1 MAYFDALLQQAIT
14 VRNNRAPASNTADLV
29 GGVLVAI
36 VTALQML
43 LDDKQDS
50 LTFDT
55 TPTADSPNPVT
66 SDGIYQ
72 ALQAIDLSACEKI
85 VNKVTS
91 IDAQSTDIQY
101 PSAKLLYDSLQALSQ
116 VYAAIQHT
124 HAIADII
131 NLQTELNARQLV
143 SNLVTAITAQSTDV
157 QYPSAKLLY
166 DQLQGLAAV
175 YAPKVHTHPFADIE
189 RPANVASV
197 NAQGYTI
204 TTAYYSHVLTITADA
219 TLHLPTMQSGAAII
233 LRLTIIQDATG
244 GRAVTF
250 DGGAALVFNP
260 YQTDLSLGQANY
272 RCWVVLWFDGV
283 NWAWLASPYVLRA
296 ESQFAYTIDGTTG
309 GQYVTITINGT
320 TMQIQATSGVWQ
332 YGYNNPINS
341 IAFTGDTGVL
351 NVDFTNSDGL
361 ANITTLADAFKNC
374 AALVA
379 VDFTGC
385 DLSNVAT
392 ATDCFAG
399 CTSLAALTIPTGTWK
414 PDIDLSA
421 CAAFNKAAMLAVI
434 DGLYTYASGT
444 HTVTFNSTAWDALS
458 QADQQQVYNAAD
470 AKGWTTNAVA
480 VTYVIRGTSSNVNG
494 TETFNIQFIQDGAQT
509 PDAAETIT
517 VNVDANGDWSF
528 EYSGKKIYSLRSFC
542 NSTTTIISLNFTESD
557 GLNSLVDGYRAFYN
571 NSALTTLNFGNA
583 TFQNLQNAQ
592 SMFNSND
599 LITSLNLH
607 YATFANVTD
616 ASYMF
621 SHFSSGQLTSLDL
634 HSATFGLCTNFTNF
648 LDGNTHLTTLDITS
662 LTCAS
667 AQICSQMFNGCTA
680 LTALDLHLA
689 TFANVTN
696 GTNMFK
702 ACTSLV
708 SLDLSIATFASVT
721 TLTNWL
727 QGNTALTTIDLS
739 TATFASLTAANNM
752 FSGLSALSSIDL
764 SSATFA
770 VCTTIGGMFDGCL
783 NITSI
788 DISTATFANVT
799 NTRRFVFN
807 CKKLA
812 TIDLSAATFANVT
825 DAYGM
830 FNQYSNHPMQTLS
843 MPEATFAKVTNAFGM
858 FLSDGLV
865 TLNIP
870 KATMG
875 SVTDTSYMFADLKNL
890 TTINVPQGTFPKTFG
905 FSRSNSGI
913 ALTYQSMVNVAN
925 WCKDLTG
932 GTAQSVT
939 FNTTAWNALT
949 AAEQTTI
956 DNILSGKN
964 WTRVLAN

>member
-1 MAYFDALLQQAIT
+1 MAQFDELMLRAVT
-14 VRNNRAPASNTADLV
+14 VRNNTSPASNTAQLV
-29 GGVLVAI
+29 GGVLVSI
-36 VTALQML
+36 VSALQML
-43 LDDKQDS
+43 LDDKQDE

-55 TPTADSPNPVT
+55 APTADSQNPVT

-91 IDAQSTDIQY
+91 INAQSTDVQY
-101 PSAKLLYDSLQALSQ
+101 PTAKLLYDSLQALSGI
-116 VYAAIQHT
+116 YAAIVHT

-131 NLQTELNARQLV
+131 NLQTELDARQLV
-143 SNLVTAITAQSTDV
+143 SNLVTAITAQSTDQ

-309 GQYVTITINGT
+309 GQYVTVTINGT

-392 ATDCFAG
+392 AAGCFAG

-421 CAAFNKAAMLAVI
+421 CAAFTKAAMLAVI

-444 HTVTFNSTAWDALS
+444 HTVTFNSTVWDALS
-458 QADQQQVYNAAD
+458 QADQQQVYNAAA

-480 VTYVIRGTSSNVNG
+480 VSYVVSGTSSNVNG
-494 TETFNIQFIQDGAQT
+494 TETFRIQFIQDNAQT
-509 PDAAETIT
+509 PTAAENIT

-528 EYSGKKIYSLRSFC
+528 DYWGKKIWSLHNFAQ
-542 NSTTTIISLNFTESD
+542 NKTTILSAEFEEDMLQCRTIENMFRSCPNIVSINFP
-557 GLNSLVDGYRAFYN
+557 
-571 NSALTTLNFGNA
+571 NA
-583 TFQNLQNAQ
+583 TFGNTEKANYAFYACAKLTA
-592 SMFNSND
+592 
-599 LITSLNLH
+599 LNLPK
-607 YATFANVTD
+607 ATFARVTQ
-616 ASYMF
+616 AEYMF
-621 SHFSSGQLTSLDL
+621 CVCDL
-634 HSATFGLCTNFTNF
+634 LPSINLP
-648 LDGNTHLTTLDITS
+648 
-662 LTCAS
+662 
-667 AQICSQMFNGCTA
+667 
-680 LTALDLHLA
+680 LA
-689 TFANVTN
+689 TFESLGDGNRMFSQWNTAVMTSILMPNATFESLNEQSTN
-696 GTNMFK
+696 YTLLFGQGTANMFYCASIYEFSVASNK
-702 ACTSLV
+702 LNV
-708 SLDLSIATFASVT
+708 SINFT
-721 TLTNWL
+721 
-727 QGNTALTTIDLS
+727 
-739 TATFASLTAANNM
+739 
-752 FSGLSALSSIDL
+752 
-764 SSATFA
+764 
-770 VCTTIGGMFDGCL
+770 GMNL
-783 NITSI
+783 NYNS
-788 DISTATFANVT
+788 
-799 NTRRFVFN
+799 
-807 CKKLA
+807 
-812 TIDLSAATFANVT
+812 
-825 DAYGM
+825 
-830 FNQYSNHPMQTLS
+830 
-843 MPEATFAKVTNAFGM
+843 
-858 FLSDGLV
+858 FL
-865 TLNIP
+865 
-870 KATMG
+870 
-875 SVTDTSYMFADLKNL
+875 
-890 TTINVPQGTFPKTFG
+890 
-905 FSRSNSGI
+905 
-913 ALTYQSMVNVAN
+913 NVAN
-925 WCKDLTG
+925 WCADRSGLAAKTLTFKA
-932 GTAQSVT
+932 TV
-939 FNTTAWNALT
+939 WNAITSTEQGNIDAILT
-949 AAEQTTI
+949 T
-956 DNILSGKN
+956 KN
-964 WTRVLAN
+964 WTRVLF

>member
-1 MAYFDALLQQAIT
+1 MAYFDELLQRAIT

-29 GGVLVAI
+29 GGVLVGI

-43 LDDKQDS
+43 LDDKQDE
-50 LTFDT
+50 LTFDNA
-55 TPTADSPNPVT
+55 PTADSQNPVT

-91 IDAQSTDIQY
+91 INAQSTNVQY
-101 PSAKLLYDSLQALSQ
+101 PTAKLLYDSLQALSGI
-116 VYAAIQHT
+116 YAAIVHT

-143 SNLVTAITAQSTDV
+143 SNLVTAITAQSTDQ

-197 NAQGYTI
+197 SAQGYTI

-309 GQYVTITINGT
+309 GQYVTVTINGT

-392 ATDCFAG
+392 AADCFAG

-421 CAAFNKAAMLAVI
+421 CAAFTKAAMLAVI

-458 QADQQQVYNAAD
+458 QADQQAVFDAAD

-494 TETFNIQFIQDGAQT
+494 TETFNIQFIQDNART
-509 PDAAETIT
+509 PDAAEAIT

-528 EYSGKKIYSLRSFC
+528 EYSGKKIYSLHNTWR
-542 NSTTTIISLNFTESD
+542 NNTTITSIDFSASD
-557 GLNSLVDGYRAFYN
+557 DLLEVVNILSTFELTT
-571 NSALTTLNFGNA
+571 ALTTINFSTHTLENVINAERAFNNATALSNISMDNVTLENATNTFALFNGCTNLLSISMPNA
-583 TFQNLQNAQ
+583 TFDSTTNALQLITSSGITHLTLPKATFKNVSTCDRMFSRSDIQQLIEIHLPLATFENATSAQ
-592 SMFNSND
+592 SMFFGLRYIEVVDMPS
-599 LITSLNLH
+599 
-607 YATFANVTD
+607 ATFANVT
-616 ASYMF
+616 
-621 SHFSSGQLTSLDL
+621 
-634 HSATFGLCTNFTNF
+634 
-648 LDGNTHLTTLDITS
+648 TTR
-662 LTCAS
+662 
-667 AQICSQMFNGCTA
+667 QMFNGYSNSR
-680 LTALDLHLA
+680 LTTINLHSA
-689 TFANVTN
+689 VFGKVTDAYA
-696 GTNMFK
+696 MFIYD
-702 ACTSLV
+702 ALV
-708 SLDLSIATFASVT
+708 SL
-721 TLTNWL
+721 
-727 QGNTALTTIDLS
+727 
-739 TATFASLTAANNM
+739 
-752 FSGLSALSSIDL
+752 DL

-770 VCTTIGGMFDGCL
+770 M
-783 NITSI
+783 
-788 DISTATFANVT
+788 VT
-799 NTRRFVFN
+799 NTN
-807 CKKLA
+807 
-812 TIDLSAATFANVT
+812 
-825 DAYGM
+825 
-830 FNQYSNHPMQTLS
+830 
-843 MPEATFAKVTNAFGM
+843 
-858 FLSDGLV
+858 
-865 TLNIP
+865 
-870 KATMG
+870 
-875 SVTDTSYMFADLKNL
+875 YMFADLKNL
-890 TTINVPQGTFPKTFG
+890 TTINVPQGTFPITFG
-905 FSRSNSGI
+905 FTRSNSGI

-949 AAEQTTI
+949 AAEQSNI
-956 DNILSGKN
+956 DTILSAKN
-964 WTRVLAN
+964 WTRVLA

>member
-1 MAYFDALLQQAIT
+1 MAYFDELLRLAIT

-29 GGVLVAI
+29 GGVLVGI

-43 LDDKQDS
+43 LDDKQDE

-55 TPTADSPNPVT
+55 APTADSQNPVT

-91 IDAQSTDIQY
+91 I
-101 PSAKLLYDSLQALSQ
+101 
-116 VYAAIQHT
+116 
-124 HAIADII
+124 
-131 NLQTELNARQLV
+131 N
-143 SNLVTAITAQSTDV
+143 AQSTDV

-309 GQYVTITINGT
+309 SQYVTITINGT

-392 ATDCFAG
+392 AADCFAG

-421 CAAFNKAAMLAVI
+421 CAAFTKAAMLAVI

-444 HTVTFNSTAWDALS
+444 HTVTFNSTVWDALS

-480 VTYVIRGTSSNVNG
+480 VSYVVRGTSSNVNG
-494 TETFNIQFIQDGAQT
+494 TATFKIQYINDGAVN
-509 PDAAETIT
+509 PST
-517 VNVDANGDWSF
+517 VERVTCNVDANGNWEFS
-528 EYSGKKIYSLRSFC
+528 YRGKKIYSLEEFLSLATAVTTLDFSASDDFSELTSMAAFAY
-542 NSTTTIISLNFTESD
+542 NHITLSNVNFGATKSSAKLTTIYRIFRGATAMRNVDLSAFTFENVID
-557 GLNSLVDGYRAFYN
+557 AGTMFNENSGITSVDLR
-571 NSALTTLNFGNA
+571 NA
-583 TFQNLQNAQ
+583 TFASATNISYMFQNC
-592 SMFNSND
+592 
-599 LITSLNLH
+599 TSLTSIDLRK
-607 YATFANVTD
+607 ATFASATTS
-616 ASYMF
+616 AYF
-621 SHFSSGQLTSLDL
+621 CSGCTSLASIDL
-634 HSATFGLCTNFTNF
+634 SEATFEA
-648 LDGNTHLTTLDITS
+648 LTASAAMFNNCTS
-662 LTCAS
+662 LTALSFPKATFNSLQTAGGTAGSGMFNTCTHLQTLTFKSGITMPNLTLPQNMFRGCEALLTLSLPDVTFANCATVHN
-667 AQICSQMFNGCTA
+667 MFNGC
-680 LTALDLHLA
+680 
-689 TFANVTN
+689 
-696 GTNMFK
+696 K
-702 ACTSLV
+702 AM
-708 SLDLSIATFASVT
+708 T
-721 TLTNWL
+721 TLNL
-727 QGNTALTTIDLS
+727 D
-739 TATFASLTAANNM
+739 
-752 FSGLSALSSIDL
+752 
-764 SSATFA
+764 
-770 VCTTIGGMFDGCL
+770 
-783 NITSI
+783 
-788 DISTATFANVT
+788 
-799 NTRRFVFN
+799 
-807 CKKLA
+807 
-812 TIDLSAATFANVT
+812 AATFA
-825 DAYGM
+825 A
-830 FNQYSNHPMQTLS
+830 
-843 MPEATFAKVTNAFGM
+843 ATGANGFVINMLA
-858 FLSDGLV
+858 
-865 TLNIP
+865 
-870 KATMG
+870 
-875 SVTDTSYMFADLKNL
+875 L
-890 TTINVPQGTFPKTFG
+890 TTVVLPSSSTWNVALDFRYSP
-905 FSRSNSGI
+905 
-913 ALTYQSMVNVAN
+913 LTYDSMVYVAN
-925 WCKDLTG
+925 WLKDLTG
-932 GTAQSVT
+932 GTAKTVT
-939 FNTTAWNALT
+939 FKTAAWNALT

-956 DNILSGKN
+956 QVILSGKN
-964 WTRVLAN
+964 WTLATA

>member
-1 MAYFDALLQQAIT
+1 MAYFDELLQRAIT

-29 GGVLVAI
+29 GGVLVGI

-43 LDDKQDS
+43 LDDKQDE

-55 TPTADSPNPVT
+55 APTADSPNPVT

-91 IDAQSTDIQY
+91 INAQSTDVQY
-101 PSAKLLYDSLQALSQ
+101 PSAKLLYDSLQALSGI
-116 VYAAIQHT
+116 YAAIQHT

-219 TLHLPTMQSGAAII
+219 TLRLPTMQSGAAII

-392 ATDCFAG
+392 AADCFAG

-421 CAAFNKAAMLAVI
+421 CAAFTKAAMLAVI

-458 QADQQQVYNAAD
+458 QADQQQIFNAAD

-480 VTYVIRGTSSNVNG
+480 VTYVISGTSSNVNG
-494 TETFNIQFIQDGAQT
+494 TETFNIQFIRDNAQS
-509 PDAAETIT
+509 PDTAESIT

-528 EYSGKKIYSLRSFC
+528 EYSGKKIYSL
-542 NSTTTIISLNFTESD
+542 NTT
-557 GLNSLVDGYRAFYN
+557 FYN
-571 NSALTTLNFGNA
+571 NTNLISLEIEEDLSRLTSIYRMCLNCSNLQSFKADNATFENVINASQAFSTCGLTTLYLPLATFAATTSIYIFANDCPALTTISLPNAIFGNVDTMNSAFGGNQNLTTLNLPLATFATAIYAEYAFGLNTKIQSIYLPEATFALLENAGHMFQGDTLLQSVDLPKATFAAATTTTNMFYNCVALTTLN
-583 TFQNLQNAQ
+583 LPE
-592 SMFNSND
+592 
-599 LITSLNLH
+599 
-607 YATFANVTD
+607 ATFAE
-616 ASYMF
+616 
-621 SHFSSGQLTSLDL
+621 LL
-634 HSATFGLCTNFTNF
+634 SART
-648 LDGNTHLTTLDITS
+648 
-662 LTCAS
+662 
-667 AQICSQMFNGCTA
+667 MFNYCR
-680 LTALDLHLA
+680 
-689 TFANVTN
+689 
-696 GTNMFK
+696 
-702 ACTSLV
+702 
-708 SLDLSIATFASVT
+708 
-721 TLTNWL
+721 
-727 QGNTALTTIDLS
+727 GNLPIYLP
-739 TATFASLTAANNM
+739 
-752 FSGLSALSSIDL
+752 
-764 SSATFA
+764 
-770 VCTTIGGMFDGCL
+770 
-783 NITSI
+783 
-788 DISTATFANVT
+788 
-799 NTRRFVFN
+799 
-807 CKKLA
+807 K
-812 TIDLSAATFANVT
+812 
-825 DAYGM
+825 
-830 FNQYSNHPMQTLS
+830 
-843 MPEATFAKVTNAFGM
+843 ATFAKVTDMWGTFSSIGSQSIILPEATLGLLQNTQYWAQDSTALQT
-858 FLSDGLV
+858 LSM
-865 TLNIP
+865 P
-870 KATMG
+870 KAT
-875 SVTDTSYMFADLKNL
+875 FASINESRNIFNNCNAL
-890 TTINVPQGTFPKTFG
+890 TTIEVPQ
-905 FSRSNSGI
+905 NSTAI
-913 ALTYQSMVNVAN
+913 LQTAAAANTPINLRNSPLTYASMLAVAN
-925 WCKDLTG
+925 WLSDLTG
-932 GTAQSVT
+932 YTAHTVT
-939 FNTTAWNALT
+939 FKTSAWNALT
-949 AAEQTTI
+949 AAEQATI
-956 DNILSGKN
+956 QGILSGKN
-964 WTRVLAN
+964 WTLATA

>member
-1 MAYFDALLQQAIT
+1 MAYFDELLQRAIT

-29 GGVLVAI
+29 GGVLVGI

-43 LDDKQDS
+43 LDDKQDE

-55 TPTADSPNPVT
+55 APTADSQNPVT

-91 IDAQSTDIQY
+91 INAQSTDVQY
-101 PSAKLLYDSLQALSQ
+101 PTAKLLYDSLQALSGI
-116 VYAAIQHT
+116 YAAIVHT

-143 SNLVTAITAQSTDV
+143 SNLVTAITAQSTDQ

-309 GQYVTITINGT
+309 GQYVTVTINGT

-392 ATDCFAG
+392 AADCFAG

-421 CAAFNKAAMLAVI
+421 CAAFTKAAMLAVI

-458 QADQQQVYNAAD
+458 QADQQQVYNAAA

-494 TETFNIQFIQDGAQT
+494 TETFHIQFIQDNAQT
-509 PDAAETIT
+509 PAAVENIS

-528 EYSGKKIYSLRSFC
+528 EYSGKKIYSLYQFAYNKTTLLSVDFEAADDFERCVSLASAMAGCTNIVSVSFHGKTLA
-542 NSTTTIISLNFTESD
+542 SVTD
-557 GLNSLVDGYRAFYN
+557 ANSLVSAYSN
-571 NSALTTLNFGNA
+571 NDVTVD
-583 TFQNLQNAQ
+583 
-592 SMFNSND
+592 FND
-599 LITSLNLH
+599 
-607 YATFANVTD
+607 
-616 ASYMF
+616 
-621 SHFSSGQLTSLDL
+621 
-634 HSATFGLCTNFTNF
+634 
-648 LDGNTHLTTLDITS
+648 
-662 LTCAS
+662 
-667 AQICSQMFNGCTA
+667 
-680 LTALDLHLA
+680 
-689 TFANVTN
+689 
-696 GTNMFK
+696 
-702 ACTSLV
+702 
-708 SLDLSIATFASVT
+708 ATFASVVDT
-721 TLTNWL
+721 RYMFYHIKA
-727 QGNTALTTIDLS
+727 QRIEMPV
-739 TATFASLTAANNM
+739 ATFASATDVRYMFGSTTVKTIELPVATFASATDARYMFNNSRVENLSLPYATFAAATIIDSMFLTANKLLI
-752 FSGLSALSSIDL
+752 LSLP
-764 SSATFA
+764 SATFA
-770 VCTTIGGMFDGCL
+770 AVTSARRAFNNDTSSLTTTISLPNATFDELLDGYAMF
-783 NITSI
+783 
-788 DISTATFANVT
+788 ISTAAVT
-799 NTRRFVFN
+799 IELN
-807 CKKLA
+807 
-812 TIDLSAATFANVT
+812 AATFAKLTSSNLMF
-825 DAYGM
+825 AY
-830 FNQYSNHPMQTLS
+830 L
-843 MPEATFAKVTNAFGM
+843 
-858 FLSDGLV
+858 L
-865 TLNIP
+865 
-870 KATMG
+870 KAT
-875 SVTDTSYMFADLKNL
+875 TL
-890 TTINVPQGTFPKTFG
+890 TTQVSGTFPISVN
-905 FSRSNSGI
+905 FSQNSGGK
-913 ALTYQSMVNVAN
+913 LFTYQTMTNIAN
-925 WCKDLTG
+925 WLKDLTG
-932 GTAQSVT
+932 LTAQTVT
-939 FNTTAWNALT
+939 FSTVAWNALT
-949 AAEQTTI
+949 AAEQATI
-956 DNILSGKN
+956 QGILSGKN
-964 WTRVLAN
+964 WTLATA

>member
-1 MAYFDALLQQAIT
+1 MAYFDELLQRAIT

-29 GGVLVAI
+29 GGVLVGI

-43 LDDKQDS
+43 LDDKQDE

-55 TPTADSPNPVT
+55 APTADSQNPVT

-91 IDAQSTDIQY
+91 INAQSTDVQY
-101 PSAKLLYDSLQALSQ
+101 PTAKLLYDSLQALSGI
-116 VYAAIQHT
+116 YAAIQHT

-272 RCWVVLWFDGV
+272 RCCVVLWFDGV

-296 ESQFAYTIDGTTG
+296 ESQFAYTIEGTTG

-361 ANITTLADAFKNC
+361 ANITTLADAIKNC

-392 ATDCFAG
+392 AADCFAG

-421 CAAFNKAAMLAVI
+421 CAAFTKAAMLAVI

-444 HTVTFNSTAWDALS
+444 HTVTFNTTAWDALS

-480 VTYVIRGTSSNVNG
+480 VTYVISGTSSNVNG
-494 TETFNIQFIQDGAQT
+494 TETFNIQFIQDNAQT
-509 PDAAETIT
+509 PDPAETIT

-528 EYSGKKIYSLRSFC
+528 EYMGKKIYNLYRFAYNNTNLLTIDFSLAETDEC
-542 NSTTTIISLNFTESD
+542 ISMGRANRYFDGAFQNCTNLQTANFTNC
-557 GLNSLVDGYRAFYN
+557 L
-571 NSALTTLNFGNA
+571 FGK
-583 TFQNLQNAQ
+583 LD
-592 SMFNSND
+592 SMG
-599 LITSLNLH
+599 
-607 YATFANVTD
+607 ATFANCPKLTTITFDSRTTFEYVTWCGYND
-616 ASYMF
+616 NYRGLF
-621 SHFSSGQLTSLDL
+621 RGCTLLSSIIGLDN
-634 HSATFGLCTNFTNF
+634 ATFKSLQQAGQMFRDC
-648 LDGNTHLTTLDITS
+648 THLTEI
-662 LTCAS
+662 
-667 AQICSQMFNGCTA
+667 
-680 LTALDLHLA
+680 
-689 TFANVTN
+689 
-696 GTNMFK
+696 NM
-702 ACTSLV
+702 
-708 SLDLSIATFASVT
+708 
-721 TLTNWL
+721 
-727 QGNTALTTIDLS
+727 
-739 TATFASLTAANNM
+739 
-752 FSGLSALSSIDL
+752 
-764 SSATFA
+764 
-770 VCTTIGGMFDGCL
+770 
-783 NITSI
+783 
-788 DISTATFANVT
+788 
-799 NTRRFVFN
+799 
-807 CKKLA
+807 
-812 TIDLSAATFANVT
+812 
-825 DAYGM
+825 
-830 FNQYSNHPMQTLS
+830 
-843 MPEATFAKVTNAFGM
+843 
-858 FLSDGLV
+858 
-865 TLNIP
+865 P
-870 KATMG
+870 KATFE
-875 SVTDTSYMFADLKNL
+875 SVIWTEGTFRGVTAL
-890 TTINVPQGTFPKTFG
+890 TTINVPQ
-905 FSRSNSGI
+905 NSTAILPTSTAADAPMHI
-913 ALTYQSMVNVAN
+913 ALPLTYTSMLKVAN
-925 WCKDLTG
+925 WLSDLTG
-932 GTAQSVT
+932 YTAHICT
-939 FNTTAWNALT
+939 FKATAWNALT
-949 AAEQTTI
+949 AAEQATI
-956 DNILSGKN
+956 QGILSGKN
-964 WTRVLAN
+964 WTLATA

>member
-392 ATDCFAG
+392 AADCFAG

-421 CAAFNKAAMLAVI
+421 CAAFTKAAMLAVI

-458 QADQQQVYNAAD
+458 VADQQQVYNAAD

-480 VTYVIRGTSSNVNG
+480 VSYVVRGTSSNVNG
-494 TETFNIQFIQDGAQT
+494 TEAFNIQFIQDNAQT
-509 PDAAETIT
+509 PDTAETIT

-528 EYSGKKIYSLRSFC
+528 EYSGKKIYSLYRFAYQNNTVTSV
-542 NSTTTIISLNFTESD
+542 NFDNADDFSRLTAC
-557 GLNSLVDGYRAFYN
+557 GQMLNSCT
-571 NSALTTLNFGNA
+571 ALTSASFAN
-583 TFQNLQNAQ
+583 Q
-592 SMFNSND
+592 
-599 LITSLNLH
+599 
-607 YATFANVTD
+607 TFANMQT
-616 ASYMF
+616 
-621 SHFSSGQLTSLDL
+621 TSELCFAGSQNLLSVNL
-634 HSATFGLCTNFTNF
+634 HSATFE
-648 LDGNTHLTTLDITS
+648 NT
-662 LTCAS
+662 AS
-667 AQICSQMFNGCTA
+667 CSGIFYQCYA
-680 LTALDLHLA
+680 LQSVDLANA
-689 TFANVTN
+689 TFAAAT
-696 GTNMFK
+696 GMYYGMFDN
-702 ACTSLV
+702 CRQLQSV
-708 SLDLSIATFASVT
+708 SMPNAIF
-721 TLTNWL
+721 
-727 QGNTALTTIDLS
+727 GNLTT
-739 TATFASLTAANNM
+739 AHVM
-752 FSGLSALSSIDL
+752 FRNCYLLQSVDL

-770 VCTTIGGMFDGCL
+770 SCTNTRGMFAGCRELETITWSANL
-783 NITSI
+783 NFANLLYMGDIGSQDSGMFYDCRKLQNSAIAGLSGQTFASVTDARNAFYDCYALTKI
-788 DISTATFANVT
+788 DLHSATFANLSQAFGMFYNAYSVT
-799 NTRRFVFN
+799 E
-807 CKKLA
+807 
-812 TIDLSAATFANVT
+812 IDLSAATFA
-825 DAYGM
+825 
-830 FNQYSNHPMQTLS
+830 
-843 MPEATFAKVTNAFGM
+843 KVTQTTISTYHAFGK
-858 FLSDGLV
+858 
-865 TLNIP
+865 LN
-870 KATMG
+870 A
-875 SVTDTSYMFADLKNL
+875 L
-890 TTINVPQGTFPKTFG
+890 TTLKVPT
-905 FSRSNSGI
+905 NSTAILPTSTAASAPFNI
-913 ALTYQSMVNVAN
+913 AQSPLTYQSMVDLAN
-925 WCKDLTG
+925 WLSDLTG
-932 GTAQSVT
+932 QSAHTVT
-939 FNTTAWNALT
+939 LKATAWAALT
-949 AAEQTTI
+949 AAEQATI
-956 DNILSGKN
+956 QGILSGKN
-964 WTRVLAN
+964 WTLATA